1 MEKLAK
7 EAVNAAFRVHNSLGP
22 GLLESVYEACLAY
35 EIRKQGIEVQT
46 QVAFPVVYEQVR
58 LEAGL
63 RIDILVAE
71 KLIIEVKAIDML
83 LPIHDAQ
90 LITYLRLTNR
100 RLGLLIN
107 FNVRRIKQGI
117 KRIVL

>member
-1 MEKLAK
+1 VEKLAK
-7 EAVNAAFRVHNSLGP
+7 EAVNAAFRVHTTLGP

-35 EIRKQGIEVQT
+35 EIRKQGLEVQT
-46 QVAFPVVYEQVR
+46 QFAFPVIYEQVH
-58 LEAGL
+58 LETGL
-63 RIDILVAE
+63 RIDLLVEE
-71 KLIIEVKAIDML
+71 KLIIEVKAVDML
-83 LPIHDAQ
+83 MPIHDAQ